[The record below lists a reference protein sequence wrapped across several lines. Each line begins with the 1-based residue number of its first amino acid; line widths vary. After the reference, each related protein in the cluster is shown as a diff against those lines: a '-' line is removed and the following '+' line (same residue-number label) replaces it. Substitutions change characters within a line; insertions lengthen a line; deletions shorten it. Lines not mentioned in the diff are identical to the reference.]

1 MDASTLPMP
10 AAAGVPLDRRR
21 LVALV
26 FGGAT
31 VAALA
36 EAGIPVMR
44 PWEGTTSA
52 LDSAQR
58 IVASLAA
65 AYDAAGP
72 VKVGSALRRVELS
85 MAGILATA
93 TGAKLR
99 DARATYAQMLTMS
112 ANAANDTGD
121 FRGAARAGD
130 LAASLATEVGDA
142 QTAGHAWSVVSG
154 ALLGSR
160 RHRDALATAQ
170 RARAHAGAAPAAV
183 MALVGEAEA
192 AASMG
197 RAHTVLDT
205 VGAAEDAHARLAT
218 QDWGTTGYSLG
229 TYHPAHLKAFTGWS
243 LARVGIYDEA
253 APRLDE
259 AADLLAGSGA
269 ALLAFVWLTQGSV
282 ALDGGD
288 VDRAHSHV
296 AMAVA
301 AMETRPAAWV
311 AGSVVSLD
319 ARSRGAFA
327 DLVEQTSRWG
337 FTAT

>member
-1 MDASTLPMP
+1 MP

-26 FGGAT
+26 LAGAT
-31 VAALA
+31 ASVLA
-36 EAGIPVMR
+36 EAGVPVML
-44 PWEGTTSA
+44 PWEGTTDA

-58 IVASLAA
+58 IVTSLAA
-65 AYDAAGP
+65 AYDTAGP
-72 VKVGSALRRVELS
+72 VKVGPALKRVEGS

-93 TGAKLR
+93 TGTKLR
-99 DARATYAQMLTMS
+99 DAKATYAQMLTMS
-112 ANAANDTGD
+112 ANAASDTGD
-121 FRGAARAGD
+121 FRQAARTGD

-154 ALLGSR
+154 ALLGSH
-160 RHRDALATAQ
+160 RHRGALAVAQ
-170 RARAHAGAAPAAV
+170 RARTHAGASPAAV

-197 RAHTVLDT
+197 RTHAVLDI
-205 VGAAEDAHARLAT
+205 VRAAEGAHARLAT
-218 QDWGTTGYSLG
+218 RDWGTPGYSLG

-243 LARVGIYDEA
+243 LARAGLYDEA

-259 AADLLAGSGA
+259 AAALLAGSGA
-269 ALLAFVWLTQGSV
+269 ALLAFVWLTQASV

-288 VDRAHSHV
+288 VDAAHGRV

-311 AGSVVSLD
+311 AGSAASLD
-319 ARSRGAFA
+319 ARSHGAFA